1 MRSPSP
7 VLKEMLQFPP
17 PVALGLRPWLV
28 KTLCKEEGDHHQP
41 NNLSQYATSAA
52 RNYIAG
58 PNLVSESLEP
68 LCQCHCACDDL
79 RTSPKDCE
87 DGIESRLPALPCE
100 AMAAVETAAIATA
113 AGGIGPVTSPCPA
126 PLAETCSEHLR
137 TEGPKR
143 CRGLHDAQR
152 SLPPTITTASLH
164 VTPTTTSDSSA
175 CSSTRM
181 ASRDAE
187 ALAKN
192 R

>member
-1 MRSPSP
+1 M
-7 VLKEMLQFPP
+7 
-17 PVALGLRPWLV
+17 

-143 CRGLHDAQR
+143 CRGLHDANDHCHLPSPLR
-152 SLPPTITTASLH
+152 HCMSLLRLPATAVPVALHGWHRAMLRLSRKSLAWTT
-164 VTPTTTSDSSA
+164 P
-175 CSSTRM
+175 
-181 ASRDAE
+181 
-187 ALAKN
+187 
-192 R
+192 